1 MPLREDLLAPIAGD
15 NPAGQDLY
23 YDKVFDQIKEAR
35 REEEDDLPAGDW
47 GRSQVKKADHRA
59 VIKLAGE
66 ALATRTKDLRL
77 VGWLIEALLRTES
90 FPILAPGIDLI
101 RSLQETFWDTLY
113 PVIEEGGDLELR
125 MLSVEIAG
133 RLTAAAVRKVP
144 ITRSG
149 LSLESYLES
158 RLVGYE
164 KDATS
169 DAKQE
174 ARRDALDHGKLS
186 AEDFDQAFVAT
197 SKGFYV
203 EAEAALAESL
213 QAADRLDEY
222 QQEAYGDNAPILTNL
237 KGALAEVHQVVTS
250 LLNERRKTEPDP
262 VKADDQPPPPQRDGA
277 TSTPAPQVVD
287 TGESSTG
294 QPIPRRTASAGP
306 VTDVAD
312 AYALVVE
319 SAEFLFQ
326 RDPLSPV
333 PYLVCAGLRLGET
346 RMQGPVPAP
355 GFAVGPSPSVRQS
368 LRSLANRG
376 AWQELM
382 RATLPILAS
391 ECARAWIDL
400 HRYVWRAGQETG
412 AEAISEAVVGT
423 IRSLLVSRPEL
434 RHWTL
439 EDDTGAANPETQQW
453 LDATVLQ

>member
-1 MPLREDLLAPIAGD
+1 MPLREDLLSPIAGE
-15 NPAGQDLY
+15 NPAGEDLY

-66 ALATRTKDLRL
+66 ALAKRTKDLRL
-77 VGWLIEALLRTES
+77 AGWLVEAQLRVDGFSVLT
-90 FPILAPGIDLI
+90 PGIELL
-101 RSLQETFWDTLY
+101 RSLQESFWPTLY
-113 PVIEEGGDLELR
+113 PLIEEGGDLELR

-133 RLTAAAVRKVP
+133 RLIAGAVRKVP
-144 ITRSG
+144 LTRSG

-174 ARRDALDHGKLS
+174 ARRDAVEHGRLT
-186 AEDFDQAFVAT
+186 AEEFDQAFAASPKT
-197 SKGFYV
+197 LYV

-213 QAADRLDEY
+213 QATDRLDEY

-237 KGALAEVHQVVTS
+237 RGALAEVHQVAES

-262 VKADDQPPPPQRDGA
+262 VKVEERPASEDGHEEAGGEAESDADGQPPA
-277 TSTPAPQVVD
+277 STAR
-287 TGESSTG
+287 
-294 QPIPRRTASAGP
+294 RRTATAGQL
-306 VTDVAD
+306 DGIAD

-326 RDPLSPV
+326 KDPMSPV
-333 PYLVCAGLRLGET
+333 PYLVCAGLRLGEA

-355 GFAVGPSPSVRQS
+355 GFAVGPSPEVRQS
-368 LRSLANRG
+368 LRALANRG
-376 AWQELM
+376 AWKELM

-423 IRSLLVSRPEL
+423 VRSLLAARPEL

-453 LDATVLQ
+453 LDSTVLL

>member
-1 MPLREDLLAPIAGD
+1 MPLREDLLAPIAGE
-15 NPAGQDLY
+15 NPAGEDLY

-66 ALATRTKDLRL
+66 ALAKRTKDLRL
-77 VGWLIEALLRTES
+77 AGWLVEAQLRVEGFS
-90 FPILAPGIDLI
+90 ILVPGVELF
-101 RSLQETFWDTLY
+101 RSLQESFWPSIY
-113 PVIEEGGDLELR
+113 PLIEEGGDLELR

-133 RLTAAAVRKVP
+133 RLIAGAVRKVP
-144 ITRSG
+144 LTRSG
-149 LSLESYLES
+149 LGLESYLES

-169 DAKQE
+169 DAKQD
-174 ARRDALDHGKLS
+174 ARKDAIEHGRLT
-186 AEDFDQAFVAT
+186 AEEFDQAFAA
-197 SKGFYV
+197 SPKSLYA

-213 QAADRLDEY
+213 QATDRLDEY
-222 QQEAYGDNAPILTNL
+222 QQEAYGDNAPLLTNL
-237 KGALAEVHQVVTS
+237 RGALAELHQVVES

-262 VKADDQPPPPQRDGA
+262 VKVEEQPPAEEGQEEAGGQAELDADGQP
-277 TSTPAPQVVD
+277 S
-287 TGESSTG
+287 SSTTR
-294 QPIPRRTASAGP
+294 RRTATAGQLNGI
-306 VTDVAD
+306 AD

-326 RDPLSPV
+326 KDSMSPV
-333 PYLVCAGLRLGET
+333 PYLVCAGLRLGEA

-355 GFAVGPSPSVRQS
+355 GFAVGPSPEVRQS
-368 LRSLANRG
+368 LRALANKG
-376 AWQELM
+376 AWKELM

-423 IRSLLVSRPEL
+423 VRSLLAARPEL

>member
-1 MPLREDLLAPIAGD
+1 L
-15 NPAGQDLY
+15 
-23 YDKVFDQIKEAR
+23 
-35 REEEDDLPAGDW
+35 
-47 GRSQVKKADHRA
+47 
-59 VIKLAGE
+59 
-66 ALATRTKDLRL
+66 TK
-77 VGWLIEALLRTES
+77 
-90 FPILAPGIDLI
+90 
-101 RSLQETFWDTLY
+101 
-113 PVIEEGGDLELR
+113 
-125 MLSVEIAG
+125 
-133 RLTAAAVRKVP
+133 
-144 ITRSG
+144 SG

-174 ARRDALDHGKLS
+174 ARRDAVEHGKLT
-186 AEDFDQAFVAT
+186 AEEFDQAFAASPKT
-197 SKGFYV
+197 LYA

-213 QAADRLDEY
+213 QATDRLDEY
-222 QQEAYGDNAPILTNL
+222 QQEAYGENAPILTNL
-237 KGALAEVHQVVTS
+237 RGALAEVHQVAQS

-262 VKADDQPPPPQRDGA
+262 VKVEEQPPTEEGQEEAGGPARLDADGQRSA
-277 TSTPAPQVVD
+277 SPAQ
-287 TGESSTG
+287 
-294 QPIPRRTASAGP
+294 RRTATAGQLNGI
-306 VTDVAD
+306 TD

-326 RDPLSPV
+326 KDPMSPV
-333 PYLVCAGLRLGET
+333 PYLVCAGLRLGEA

-355 GFAVGPSPSVRQS
+355 GFAVGPSPEVRQS
-368 LRSLANRG
+368 LRALANRG
-376 AWQELM
+376 AWKELM

-423 IRSLLVSRPEL
+423 VRSLLAARPEL
-434 RHWTL
+434 RNWTL

>member
-1 MPLREDLLAPIAGD
+1 MPLREDLLAPIAGE
-15 NPAGQDLY
+15 NPAGEDLY

-35 REEEDDLPAGDW
+35 RVEEDDLPAGDW

-66 ALATRTKDLRL
+66 ALAKRTKDLRL
-77 VGWLIEALLRTES
+77 AGWLVEAHLRVEGFS
-90 FPILAPGIDLI
+90 ILVPGIELF
-101 RSLQETFWDTLY
+101 RSLQESFWPSIY
-113 PVIEEGGDLELR
+113 PLIEEGGDLELR

-133 RLTAAAVRKVP
+133 RLIAGAVRKVP
-144 ITRSG
+144 LTRSG

-174 ARRDALDHGKLS
+174 ARKDAIEHGRLT
-186 AEDFDQAFVAT
+186 AEEFDQAFAA
-197 SKGFYV
+197 SPKSLYA

-213 QAADRLDEY
+213 QATDRLDEY
-222 QQEAYGDNAPILTNL
+222 QQEAYGENAPILTNL
-237 KGALAEVHQVVTS
+237 RGALAEVHQVVES

-262 VKADDQPPPPQRDGA
+262 VKVEEQPPAEEGQEEAGGQAELDADGQP
-277 TSTPAPQVVD
+277 S
-287 TGESSTG
+287 SSTTR
-294 QPIPRRTASAGP
+294 RRTAAAGQLNGI
-306 VTDVAD
+306 AD

-326 RDPLSPV
+326 KDSMSPV
-333 PYLVCAGLRLGET
+333 PYLVCAGLRLGEA

-355 GFAVGPSPSVRQS
+355 GFAVGPSPEVRQS
-368 LRSLANRG
+368 LRALANKG
-376 AWQELM
+376 AWKELM

-423 IRSLLVSRPEL
+423 VRSLLAARPEL

>member
-1 MPLREDLLAPIAGD
+1 LRVEGFS
-15 NPAGQDLY
+15 
-23 YDKVFDQIKEAR
+23 V
-35 REEEDDLPAGDW
+35 
-47 GRSQVKKADHRA
+47 
-59 VIKLAGE
+59 
-66 ALATRTKDLRL
+66 
-77 VGWLIEALLRTES
+77 
-90 FPILAPGIDLI
+90 LAPGIDLI
-101 RSLQETFWDTLY
+101 HALQETFWPNLY
-113 PVIEEGGDLELR
+113 PVIEDGGDLELR

-133 RLTAAAVRKVP
+133 RLIAGAVRKVP

-158 RLVGYE
+158 RMVGYE
-164 KDATS
+164 KDASS

-174 ARRDALDHGKLS
+174 ARRDAIEHGKLT
-186 AEDFDQAFVAT
+186 AEDFDTAFTA
-197 SKGFYV
+197 SPKSLYV
-203 EAEAALAESL
+203 DAEAALAQSL
-213 QAADRLDEY
+213 EAVDRLDEY

-237 KGALAEVHQVVTS
+237 RGALAEVHQAVTS

-262 VKADDQPPPPQRDGA
+262 VKAPEKSDTQSAAQQDGA
-277 TSTPAPQVVD
+277 PFVAAQQSFD
-287 TGESSTG
+287 TGESSSG
-294 QPIPRRTASAGP
+294 QPLPRRANAAGP
-306 VTDVAD
+306 VTDLSD

-326 RDPLSPV
+326 RDPQSPV
-333 PYLVCAGLRLGET
+333 PYLICAGLRLGET

-355 GFAVGPSPSVRQS
+355 GFAIGPSPAVRQS
-368 LRSLANRG
+368 LRALANRG
-376 AWQELM
+376 AWQDLM

-400 HRYVWRAGQETG
+400 HRYIWRAGQETG